1 MINLSKNVWQN
12 ICIKEF
18 SYKRTRRKV
27 KDSLVLFYNK
37 NIHTVIP
44 TTFHDGKCYN
54 IFDIFLT
61 FKSDFFLLFYCFKTL
76 HFTMFIFHS
85 INAFYVLPRSILLL
99 SLETVLNSKFF
110 WKRKKFSWSDDRG
123 ERTVSFHS
131 IIIQFFLNWRGAWA
145 YESFR

>member
-1 MINLSKNVWQN
+1 MYGRLFALKSSLIKGREEKKKTLLS
-12 ICIKEF
+12 F
-18 SYKRTRRKV
+18 
-27 KDSLVLFYNK
+27 FYNK

-61 FKSDFFLLFYCFKTL
+61 FKSDFFLLFYFFKTL

-85 INAFYVLPRSILLL
+85 INAFYVLSRSILLL

-110 WKRKKFSWSDDRG
+110 WKRKKFSWSNNRG
-123 ERTVSFHS
+123 ERTVSFYS
-131 IIIQFFLNWRGAWA
+131 IIIQFFLNRRGTLTH
-145 YESFR
+145 ESFR